1 MGKNGQ
7 KWVSF
12 LFKVVF
18 RNILNCCSC
27 NNATNT
33 RVYCSIFMK
42 LPTVVNIPVSNKLTS
57 QGDCVTFQSWEKE
70 IDTISPCFGET
81 RSYVMLKI
89 IDMSKSFNSS
99 RHLSVTLPMYLLYL
113 YVCVTRTTVLCS
125 WDSWWN
131 QGFTEQ
137 WFDKK
142 KARIQFLM
150 IWSILH

>member
-57 QGDCVTFQSWEKE
+57 QGDCATFQSWEKE

-99 RHLSVTLPMYLLYL
+99 RHLSGTLPMYLLYL
-113 YVCVTRTTVLCS
+113 YVFMLQEQQYYAAGIHGGTKDLLSNGSTR
-125 WDSWWN
+125 
-131 QGFTEQ
+131 
-137 WFDKK
+137 KK
-142 KARIQFLM
+142 RGSNL
-150 IWSILH
+150 